1 MNVKRCGAG
10 LLLAIVLAP
19 TVVLGVAAA
28 MGTKRAVVLTGSM
41 EPTYPVGS
49 ITFVEPYEPAT
60 DVLAVGDPIMF
71 WSPADTTETVTHRIV
86 EVRTDGLVTR
96 GDANNVVD
104 DWVVPHE
111 AVLGTVRWHVPYLG
125 YGTAWLQQGNAAML
139 ALGGTAALFVLNEIA
154 HIARAVRRRDA
165 TAVARPGPASIRPPD
180 LDLRVLD

>member
-1 MNVKRCGAG
+1 MARRTGAW
-10 LLLAIVLAP
+10 LLLIVVAVPLVGLAVP
-19 TVVLGVAAA
+19 AALGWN
-28 MGTKRAVVLTGSM
+28 RAVVLTGSM

-96 GDANNVVD
+96 GDANDVAD

-111 AVLGTVRWHVPYLG
+111 AVLGIVRWHVPYLG

-165 TAVARPGPASIRPPD
+165 NGEVQVVASSVRPPD
-180 LDLRVLD
+180 LDLHGLR